1 MTEHLSPGDRAKFAA
16 AKRASALVESGMRV
30 GLGTGSTAAFL
41 VRCLGD
47 RVREEGLSIQGV
59 PTSSRT
65 AHLARQVGI
74 KVFTLDLTIDGADE
88 FDPDLNLIKGG
99 GGALLQEKIVAMA
112 SNKMVVITD
121 DSKKVDKLGAFA
133 LPVEVLKFGWQ
144 TSHELIKN
152 RLEALGLGDKPI
164 ARRMSGETPY
174 VTDEGNFILDLQL
187 GHIADAPQLALRL
200 NQIPGVVE
208 NGLFIAICERVI
220 IGYNDGTTSE
230 QGRPV
235 G

>member
-1 MTEHLSPGDRAKFAA
+1 
-16 AKRASALVESGMRV
+16 
-30 GLGTGSTAAFL
+30 
-41 VRCLGD
+41 
-47 RVREEGLSIQGV
+47 
-59 PTSSRT
+59 
-65 AHLARQVGI
+65 
-74 KVFTLDLTIDGADE
+74 
-88 FDPDLNLIKGG
+88 
-99 GGALLQEKIVAMA
+99 
-112 SNKMVVITD
+112 MVVITD
-121 DSKKVDKLGAFA
+121 DSKKVDTLGAFA

-174 VTDEGNFILDLQL
+174 VTDEGNYILDLQL

-220 IGYNDGTTSE
+220 IGYQDGTTSE

-235 G
+235 C